1 MTSDTQRMD
10 GQAQVNWPHV
20 YVMMTTYN
28 GEKYLAEQ
36 IHSILNQ
43 VDVEVTP
50 RFVMTAHL
58 MLWEPH

>member
-1 MTSDTQRMD
+1 MD